1 MVEGAA
7 GLLGRLAGDGHHLN
21 DLLGG
26 EGGRG
31 PGPVVIA
38 QEILDQ
44 GQELLGRSLV
54 LLGLLQGGGGLP
66 PTVAP
71 QADGQAGKAQPPG
84 HGPDTGVGRQGQQDS
99 GATDQPLVGRLPS
112 LKAFQHSLLHRGNQ
126 NSSGSRSR
134 HSSTRSTNLG
144 AMNLETMLRIA
155 ELTG

>member
-7 GLLGRLAGDGHHLN
+7 GLLGRLAGDGHDLN

-38 QEILDQ
+38 EEILDQ

-54 LLGLLQGGGGLP
+54 LLGLLQGGGGRAP
-66 PTVAP
+66 AVAP

-84 HGPDTGVGRQGQQDS
+84 HDPDTGVGCQGQEDG
-99 GATDQPLVGRLPS
+99 GATGQPLVGRVPS
-112 LKAFQHSLLHRGNQ
+112 LKAFQQGLLHRGNH

-134 HSSTRSTNLG
+134 HSCTRSTNLG
-144 AMNLETMLRIA
+144 ARDLETMLWIA

>member
-1 MVEGAA
+1 G
-7 GLLGRLAGDGHHLN
+7 
-21 DLLGG
+21 LLGG

-54 LLGLLQGGGGLP
+54 LLGRLQGGGGLP

-84 HGPDTGVGRQGQQDS
+84 HGPDTGGGRQGQQGS
-99 GATDQPLVGRLPS
+99 GATDQPPGGRLPS
-112 LKAFQHSLLHRGNQ
+112 PKGVPPSLFDRGNQ
-126 NSSGSRSR
+126 NSSGPRSR